1 MRRPSATA
9 GALAPAPIPALT
21 GLRFVAAL
29 LVFVSHYPVPGVAG
43 TPLRMMRSGYMAV
56 TLFFVLSG
64 FVLAYNYLER
74 METRLTPGVVGEFL
88 LARVARIYPLYAVLI
103 AFTWLLSAPPRVPLW
118 PYLLAI
124 QTWYPDV
131 RFAFGLVEPSWSIG
145 VEVFLY
151 LAFPL
156 LLAALVQL
164 GVLRSGRRLVVVAL
178 LVCAAMLGAAVWF
191 SLTGRSELSMMDP
204 ASAHRW
210 LYRTPVARL
219 GDFLL
224 GMLGAAYCLRVA
236 RADATTRGRWR
247 IAGLA
252 AIAVTL
258 VFMALPSVF
267 YSAFSWDVAYALPAA
282 VIFVGLTLDPRG
294 RLARLL
300 GAGPMRLLG
309 EASYAFYLIH
319 MLAGRWYAATDLGA
333 AASLARYALFLAFVV
348 ACAIAIHLA
357 FERPAR
363 RLIRSIFRIP
373 PPAAAGV
380 RAAMPG

>member
-1 MRRPSATA
+1 MGRPSAAA
-9 GALAPAPIPALT
+9 GALAPPPIPALT

-103 AFTWLLSAPPRVPLW
+103 VFAWLLSSPPRVPLW

-156 LLAALVQL
+156 LVPALAHLRVLRSERRIALAALV
-164 GVLRSGRRLVVVAL
+164 
-178 LVCAAMLGAAVWF
+178 VCAAMLGAAAWF
-191 SLTGRSELSMMDP
+191 TVTGRAELSSLDP

-224 GMLGAAYCLRVA
+224 GMLGAAYCLRLA
-236 RADATTRGRWR
+236 PADPTTRSRWR
-247 IAGLA
+247 VAAPA
-252 AIAVTL
+252 AIVVTL
-258 VFMALPSVF
+258 IFMALPWVF

-282 VIFVGLTLDPRG
+282 VIFVGLTLDPRA
-294 RLARLL
+294 RLARIL
-300 GAGPMRLLG
+300 GARPMRLLG

-319 MLAGRWYAATDLGA
+319 MLAGRWYV
-333 AASLARYALFLAFVV
+333 ASNPGGVAGLARYGAFLAFVV
-348 ACAIAIHLA
+348 GCAIAIHLA

-373 PPAAAGV
+373 RPAVAGV
-380 RAAMPG
+380 RAAMP